1 MDWLPTIN
9 DRAGPT
15 YQRILDALT
24 DDIAAGRVRRGQQ
37 LPTHRALAKAL
48 GIDVTTVTRAYR
60 EAQSRG
66 LTEARVG
73 QGTFIA
79 DTARTTA
86 GGTMPAR
93 GPAHLDFDLSMNLP
107 PHPPEAD
114 LDGRIA
120 RGIAALEREHGF
132 GPYLNY
138 AESGGGL
145 QDRGVVADWLRP
157 RIAGTDAERLA
168 ICPGAQSALTSSLLA
183 LTAPG
188 DVMLTDRLTYPG
200 IKAAAAYARVRL
212 IGVAM
217 DANGMVPDALRIAI
231 RRHAPKMLYLVPTIQ
246 NPTTTTM
253 PHARRAEIAEIVTA
267 HDLTL
272 IEDDAYGLLAPEH
285 VPFAALIP
293 MRTVYAASLSKCIS
307 PGLRIAFL
315 AAPDASTNA
324 RITAALR
331 AMLQMPVPLMA
342 ALIARWLADGSA
354 DAMIAAIRDEAAA
367 RQKMAARALTGF
379 AFAAHR
385 NGHHMW
391 LEVPP
396 AWNIAEFAQHARARG
411 LAVVT
416 SDAFHVADGTEAP
429 PHAVRLAL
437 GAARNRA
444 ELSHALDRLAVALRL
459 PPPTA
464 QVV

>member
-1 MDWLPTIN
+1 MDWFPTIS

-15 YQRILDALT
+15 YQRILDALA
-24 DDIAAGRVRRGQQ
+24 DDIAAGRLRRGQQ

-48 GIDVTTVTRAYR
+48 GVDVTTVTRAYR
-60 EAQSRG
+60 EARSRG

-79 DTARTTA
+79 DALHRTGAT
-86 GGTMPAR
+86 PAR
-93 GPAHLDFDLSMNLP
+93 IPAHLDFDLSMNLP
-107 PHPPEAD
+107 PHPPQAD

-120 RGIAALEREHGF
+120 RGIAGIEREHGF
-132 GPYLNY
+132 GAYLNY
-138 AESGGGL
+138 AESGGSL
-145 QDRGVVADWLRP
+145 RERAVAADWLRP
-157 RIAGTDAERLA
+157 RIADAHVDRLA
-168 ICPGAQSALTSSLLA
+168 ICPGTQAALCATLLA

-188 DVMLTDRLTYPG
+188 DVVLTDRLTYPG

-212 IGVAM
+212 VGVAM
-217 DANGMVPDALRIAI
+217 DGSGMVPDALRIAI
-231 RRHAPKMLYLVPTIQ
+231 GRHAPKLLYLIPTIQ
-246 NPTTTTM
+246 NPTTATM
-253 PHARRAEIAEIVTA
+253 PPARRGEIAEIVAA

-272 IEDDAYGLLAPEH
+272 VEDDAYGLLAPEH

-293 MRTVYAASLSKCIS
+293 ARTIYAASLSKCIS

-315 AAPDASTNA
+315 TAPDDAVTA

-331 AMLQMPVPLMA
+331 AMLQMPVPLMT
-342 ALIARWLADGSA
+342 ALVARWLADGSA
-354 DAMIAAIRDEAAA
+354 DAMIAAVQGEAAA
-367 RQKMAARALTGF
+367 RQKMAARALAGF
-379 AFAAHR
+379 AFTAHR
-385 NGHHMW
+385 NGHHLW

-396 AWNIAEFAQHARARG
+396 AWNRAEFAQHARTNG
-411 LAVVT
+411 LAAVT
-416 SDAFHVADGTEAP
+416 SDAFDVPDGAEAP

-444 ELSHALDRLAVALRL
+444 ELSHGLDRLAVALRL

>member
-1 MDWLPTIN
+1 MDWLPTLS
-9 DRAGPT
+9 DRAGPA
-15 YQRILDALT
+15 YQRILDALAA
-24 DDIAAGRVRRGQQ
+24 DIAAGRLRRGQQ

-79 DTARTTA
+79 DAPQLTGTT
-86 GGTMPAR
+86 PAR
-93 GPAHLDFDLSMNLP
+93 IPAHLDFDLSMNLP

-114 LDGRIA
+114 LEGRIA

-132 GPYLNY
+132 SAYLNY
-138 AESGGGL
+138 AESGGSL
-145 QDRGVVADWLRP
+145 HDRGVAAEWLRP
-157 RIAGTDAERLA
+157 RIAEANADRLA
-168 ICPGAQSALTSSLLA
+168 ICPGTQAALCAALLA

-188 DVMLTDRLTYPG
+188 DVVLTDRLTYPG
-200 IKAAAAYARVRL
+200 IKAAAAHARVRL
-212 IGVAM
+212 VGVAM
-217 DANGMVPDALRIAI
+217 DDSGMVPDALRIALQ
-231 RRHAPKMLYLVPTIQ
+231 RHAPRLLYLVPTIQ

-253 PHARRAEIAEIVTA
+253 PPSRRAEIAEIVA
-267 HDLTL
+267 VHDLIL

-285 VPFAALIP
+285 VPFATLIP
-293 MRTVYAASLSKCIS
+293 ARTIYAASLSKCIS

-315 AAPDASTNA
+315 AAPDAGVNA
-324 RITAALR
+324 RITASLR
-331 AMLQMPVPLMA
+331 AMLQMPVPLIT
-342 ALIARWLADGSA
+342 ALVTRWLGDGSA
-354 DAMIAAIRDEAAA
+354 DAMIAAVRDEAAA

-379 AFAAHR
+379 EFAAHR

-391 LEVPP
+391 LQVPP
-396 AWNIAEFAQHARARG
+396 AWDRAEFAQQARANG
-411 LAVVT
+411 LAAVA
-416 SDAFHVADGTEAP
+416 SDAFTVADGSDTP

-437 GAARNRA
+437 GSARNRA
-444 ELSHALDRLAVALRL
+444 ELSHALDRLANALRL

>member
-1 MDWLPTIN
+1 
-9 DRAGPT
+9 
-15 YQRILDALT
+15 
-24 DDIAAGRVRRGQQ
+24 
-37 LPTHRALAKAL
+37 
-48 GIDVTTVTRAYR
+48 
-60 EAQSRG
+60 
-66 LTEARVG
+66 
-73 QGTFIA
+73 
-79 DTARTTA
+79 
-86 GGTMPAR
+86 
-93 GPAHLDFDLSMNLP
+93 
-107 PHPPEAD
+107 
-114 LDGRIA
+114 
-120 RGIAALEREHGF
+120 
-132 GPYLNY
+132 
-138 AESGGGL
+138 
-145 QDRGVVADWLRP
+145 
-157 RIAGTDAERLA
+157 
-168 ICPGAQSALTSSLLA
+168 
-183 LTAPG
+183 
-188 DVMLTDRLTYPG
+188 
-200 IKAAAAYARVRL
+200 
-212 IGVAM
+212 
-217 DANGMVPDALRIAI
+217 
-231 RRHAPKMLYLVPTIQ
+231 
-246 NPTTTTM
+246 
-253 PHARRAEIAEIVTA
+253 
-267 HDLTL
+267 
-272 IEDDAYGLLAPEH
+272 
-285 VPFAALIP
+285 

>member
-1 MDWLPTIN
+1 MDWLPTIS

-15 YQRILDALT
+15 YQRILDALAA
-24 DDIAAGRVRRGQQ
+24 DVGAGRLRRGQQ

-79 DTARTTA
+79 DAPHVTGSTLARI
-86 GGTMPAR
+86 
-93 GPAHLDFDLSMNLP
+93 PAHLDFDLSMNLP
-107 PHPPEAD
+107 PHPPQAD

-120 RGIAALEREHGF
+120 RGIAALEREQGF
-132 GPYLNY
+132 SAYLNY
-138 AESGGGL
+138 AESGGSL
-145 QDRGVVADWLRP
+145 RERRIAADWLQP
-157 RIAGTDAERLA
+157 RIPDADADRLA
-168 ICPGAQSALTSSLLA
+168 ICPGTQAALCATLLA
-183 LTAPG
+183 LAAPG
-188 DVMLTDRLTYPG
+188 DVVLTDRLTYPG

-217 DANGMVPDALRIAI
+217 DDSGMVPDALRIAI
-231 RRHAPKMLYLVPTIQ
+231 GRHAPKLLYLVPTIQ
-246 NPTTTTM
+246 NPTTATM
-253 PHARRAEIAEIVTA
+253 PPARRAEIAEIVAA

-293 MRTVYAASLSKCIS
+293 AQTIYAASLSKCIS

-315 AAPDASTNA
+315 AAPDATMNA

-342 ALIARWLADGSA
+342 ALVARWLADGSA
-354 DAMIAAIRDEAAA
+354 DAVIAAVRDEAAA
-367 RQKMAARALTGF
+367 RQKMAARALAGF
-379 AFAAHR
+379 PFAAHR
-385 NGHHMW
+385 NGHHLW

-396 AWNIAEFAQHARARG
+396 AWNRAEFAQHARVNG
-411 LAVVT
+411 LAAVT
-416 SDAFHVADGTEAP
+416 SDAFDVPDGAEAP